1 MRGLNRHCVCN
12 LIKAKNQ
19 NLDDLVPSAVSVG
32 FSPITTLSIGTVVLG
47 GLVVS
52 ISAFSVVSGLKRLLF
67 DVQSNVYC
75 CILMARQK
83 VNRIMEVL

>member
-52 ISAFSVVSGLKRLLF
+52 ISAFSVVSGLKGLLF
-67 DVQSNVYC
+67 DAQFNVYC
-75 CILMARQK
+75 
-83 VNRIMEVL
+83 

>member
-1 MRGLNRHCVCN
+1 MRGLKRHCVCN

-47 GLVVS
+47 AFVVS
-52 ISAFSVVSGLKRLLF
+52 ISAFSVVSG
-67 DVQSNVYC
+67 
-75 CILMARQK
+75 
-83 VNRIMEVL
+83 